1 MALAET
7 STYRHLSQSIDKNM
21 PMKNM
26 PMKNKSIKLAAIVMA
41 AYLLMHGPLSQAQT
55 ALARI
60 ESSIAEDS
68 QIVQISSDA
77 VLDLLDDNAGKVLL
91 FDVREQDEFAVS
103 HLPGA
108 IRLAPDASV
117 DQFYEIYGTRL
128 EGVMPIFYCSVG
140 RRSNALA
147 EAVAA
152 QGRLNTK
159 RQPITPTNLRGGIFR
174 WHNEAKPLVNVQGT
188 TDQVHPYNWFWR
200 RMLDHPD
207 RSTYAPAAS
216 AAPLP

>member
-1 MALAET
+1 
-7 STYRHLSQSIDKNM
+7 
-21 PMKNM
+21 MKNM
-26 PMKNKSIKLAAIVMA
+26 SMKNKPIKLAAILIA
-41 AYLLMHGPLSQAQT
+41 AYLLMHGPLSLAQT
-55 ALARI
+55 ALERV
-60 ESSIAEDS
+60 ELSVAEDS

-77 VLDLLDDNAGKVLL
+77 VLDLLDDNARKVVL
-91 FDVREQDEFAVS
+91 FDVREPDEFAVS

-108 IRLAPDASV
+108 IRLAPDASI
-117 DQFYEIYGTRL
+117 DQFYEDYSTRL

-152 QGRLNTK
+152 HGRLNTK

>member
-1 MALAET
+1 M
-7 STYRHLSQSIDKNM
+7 KNI

-26 PMKNKSIKLAAIVMA
+26 SMKNKPIKLAAILIA
-41 AYLLMHGPLSQAQT
+41 AYLLMHGPLSLAQT
-55 ALARI
+55 ALERV
-60 ESSIAEDS
+60 ELSVAEDS

-77 VLDLLDDNAGKVLL
+77 VLDLLDDNARKVVL
-91 FDVREQDEFAVS
+91 FDVREPDEFAVS

-108 IRLAPDASV
+108 IRLAPDASI
-117 DQFYEIYGTRL
+117 DQFYEDYSTRL

-152 QGRLNTK
+152 HGRLNTK